1 MRVIFMGTP
10 GYAVPILE
18 SLLAL
23 NAQIV
28 GTFTQPDKPS
38 GRGRTL
44 QPGPVKSLALEH
56 GIRVFQPNSLRHAEI
71 QREIASLRPEV
82 VVVAAYGKFL
92 PPEVL
97 SIPTYGCVN
106 VHPSLLPRYRGPSP
120 VASAILNG
128 ETINGTTV
136 MLIDEGMDSGPI
148 LAMRGVPIDTKTA
161 TTETITPLLFRVGA
175 ELLIEALPLWVQG
188 KISPQPQDNSQATIT
203 KKLEKN
209 DGEARWQEPAEVLER
224 RLRAF
229 TPWPGLFTFWH
240 GRTLKILSATPLNY
254 DITQSNY
261 SDVANIPPESPE
273 SPDKLAPGLVVILN
287 EPGIKVGVVTG
298 GGVLG
303 IKSLQLEGRR
313 PVNPEEFLRGYRDF
327 PGSRL
332 PS

>member
-1 MRVIFMGTP
+1 
-10 GYAVPILE
+10 
-18 SLLAL
+18 
-23 NAQIV
+23 
-28 GTFTQPDKPS
+28 
-38 GRGRTL
+38 
-44 QPGPVKSLALEH
+44 
-56 GIRVFQPNSLRHAEI
+56 
-71 QREIASLRPEV
+71 
-82 VVVAAYGKFL
+82 
-92 PPEVL
+92 
-97 SIPTYGCVN
+97 
-106 VHPSLLPRYRGPSP
+106 
-120 VASAILNG
+120 
-128 ETINGTTV
+128 

-261 SDVANIPPESPE
+261 SDVANIPPESP
-273 SPDKLAPGLVVILN
+273 DKLAPGLVVILN